1 MSHDSDTP
9 ENDLPQDKQI
19 SRAYQALDK
28 ETTPTALDDRIL
40 AAARR
45 EVGSRPQKVS
55 FSRRWAIPV
64 SVAAVI
70 VLSVSLFTMQQVPM
84 PLETTPAPASKPE
97 TTTISPFS
105 APLMEE
111 QEARTSAVER
121 KQETLSKQRSFTRP
135 MKSDMPEADDLQDK
149 DSAVGGVMMLEA
161 APAQKKE
168 KIIAPAP
175 GKTSTDVNLIEDRLA
190 TIRQLLKEG
199 KQQEAL
205 QALKTFQQN
214 HPDYPLGDDLKHLLT
229 STHKPDKP

>member
-1 MSHDSDTP
+1 MNHDSDTP

-28 ETTPTALDDRIL
+28 ETTPSALDEHIL

-55 FSRRWAIPV
+55 FSRHWAIPV

-70 VLSVSLFTMQQVPM
+70 VLSVSLFTMQQVPV
-84 PLETTPAPASKPE
+84 PLVTAPAPESEPA
-97 TTTISPFS
+97 TIAPYSV
-105 APLMEE
+105 PLMEE